1 MRNIMPSFISLM
13 AISVPH
19 ILGGTY
25 VVEQVFSYPGLG
37 TLCFESAKYHDYNML
52 LVLALL
58 TGVVVV
64 FANLLAQAV
73 NSRVDPRMRQTKRGF
88 LK

>member
-1 MRNIMPSFISLM
+1 MPSFISIM

-37 TLCFESAKYHDYNML
+37 SLSFESAKYHDYNML
-52 LVLALL
+52 LILCLI

-64 FANLLAQAV
+64 IANLVAEIIKV
-73 NSRVDPRMRQTKRGF
+73 KIDPRMKHYRRDEIEV
-88 LK
+88 